1 MNGGRRK
8 SNICETT
15 GLSTHQK
22 ALLSTTWR
30 QLPRGLVFELGK
42 RVFET
47 IFERDPNLLVVI
59 NLEHLQ
65 DTNEWREHVNFRM
78 HAQRFNDKIVSNK

>member
-47 IFERDPNLLVVI
+47 IFERDANLLVVI

-65 DTNEWREHVNFRM
+65 DTDNWREHVNFRM
-78 HAQRFNDKIVSNK
+78 HAQVSSLQLIS

>member
-1 MNGGRRK
+1 MSGGRRK

-22 ALLSTTWR
+22 AILTSSWR

-47 IFERDPNLLVVI
+47 IFERDPSLLVVI
-59 NLEHLQ
+59 NLDESI
-65 DTNEWREHVNFRM
+65 DWRDHVNFRM
-78 HAQRFNDKIVSNK
+78 HAQVA